1 MSKLGASCVN
11 DRPGPAD
18 ETMVK
23 AGKRLVA
30 RAARRVANH
39 RGEAAVVSVFMVAVG
54 VGGVLTGATSALTRV
69 MSDGAVAAG
78 VFIAFA
84 TVWLPIA
91 VIDFRRC
98 TRETALRVKVE
109 ADLERH
115 SFAAR
120 AKATREAQVRSR
132 CEDVF
137 NDGGPR
143 IVYQPIVD
151 VATREVVGYEALSR
165 FDDGMPPDQWFAQAS
180 AVGLGVDLEL
190 SAVSNALECLP
201 YLPETAYLS
210 VNVSPDALYDPR
222 LQSLVA
228 GVSPGRVVVE
238 LTEHMPLADYS
249 RCRGMVSSL
258 RDAGARLAVDDAGA
272 GYSSLRH
279 IVDLGPDII
288 KLDQSLV
295 RSVHLAPARRSVM
308 SAFVSFA
315 RDLQATLVAEGVEE
329 LDEEHI
335 LRQWGLGF
343 AQGWLYG
350 RPVGLDVLRL
360 GTAVLL
366 QPTSVTS

>member
-1 MSKLGASCVN
+1 M
-11 DRPGPAD
+11 
-18 ETMVK
+18 K
-23 AGKRLVA
+23 AGKRLAV

-39 RGEAAVVSVFMVAVG
+39 RGEAVAVGLFMVAVG
-54 VGGVLTGATSALTRV
+54 LISGLTGAS
-69 MSDGAVAAG
+69 SAVARAMGGGAAAAG
-78 VFIAFA
+78 IFVAFA

-98 TRETALRVKVE
+98 TRETALRAKVE

-120 AKATREAQVRSR
+120 AKASREAQVRSR
-132 CEDVF
+132 CEEVL
-137 NDGGPR
+137 NSGGPR
-143 IVYQPIVD
+143 IVYQPIVE

-165 FDDGMPPDQWFAQAS
+165 FEDGTPPDQWFAQAA
-180 AVGLGVDLEL
+180 AVGLGVELEL
-190 SAVSNALECLP
+190 SAVSNALECLSV
-201 YLPETAYLS
+201 LPEFAYLS
-210 VNVSPDALYDPR
+210 VNVSPDALYDRR
-222 LQSLVA
+222 LGALV
-228 GVSPGRVVVE
+228 GESPSGRVVVE
-238 LTEHMPLADYS
+238 LTEHMPLADYA

-335 LRQWGLGF
+335 LKQWGLGF

-350 RPVGLDVLRL
+350 RPVGLDEIRL

-366 QPTSVTS
+366 QPTSQGS

>member
-1 MSKLGASCVN
+1 
-11 DRPGPAD
+11 
-18 ETMVK
+18 
-23 AGKRLVA
+23 
-30 RAARRVANH
+30 
-39 RGEAAVVSVFMVAVG
+39 MVAVG
-54 VGGVLTGATSALTRV
+54 LIGALTGASSALARA
-69 MSDGAVAAG
+69 MGGGAVVAG
-78 VFIAFA
+78 IFVAFA

-98 TRETALRVKVE
+98 TRETALRAKVE

-115 SFAAR
+115 AFAIR
-120 AKATREAQVRSR
+120 AKATREAQIRSR
-132 CEDVF
+132 CEDVL

-143 IVYQPIVD
+143 IVYQPIVE

-165 FDDGMPPDQWFAQAS
+165 FDDGTPPDQWFAQAA
-180 AVGLGVDLEL
+180 AVGLGVELEL
-190 SAVSNALECLP
+190 SAVSNALECLAS
-201 YLPETAYLS
+201 LPEAAYLS
-210 VNVSPDALYDPR
+210 INVSPDGLYDPR
-222 LQSLVA
+222 LAALVA
-228 GVSPGRVVVE
+228 GASSGRIVVE
-238 LTEHMPLADYS
+238 LTEHMPLADYA

-258 RDAGARLAVDDAGA
+258 RETGARLAVDDAGA

-315 RDLQATLVAEGVEE
+315 RDLQAMLVAEGVEE

-335 LRQWGLGF
+335 LKQWGLGF

-350 RPVGLDVLRL
+350 KPVGLDELRV
-360 GTAVLL
+360 GTAALL
-366 QPTSVTS
+366 QPTSQSS